1 MNKRQKEIM
10 QDALKSEKTV
20 LNQIRAVYQRAY
32 IDIERKIQALSAD
45 ELTQSKIYQIEYQK
59 ALKKQIAAVLDN
71 LNSKQYDTIQQYL
84 KDSYTDAFLGVM
96 YDIQG
101 QGVPLIFPINQEEV
115 AKAIVH
121 DTKLKKPM
129 YEELGYNVDQLK
141 KTIAG
146 EISRGF
152 ANGYSYD
159 EIARNIR
166 NYGRVSMNKA
176 YTIARTESHRIREQ
190 SAEDARNR
198 AKEAGADILKQWD
211 STLDSR
217 TRPTHRKLDG
227 QIRELDEPF
236 EVNGYK
242 AMYPG
247 GFGIAKEDI
256 NCRCT
261 ILQRARW
268 ALEDEDD
275 TFTKAKQ
282 DKNGRWR
289 IVKMTEKD
297 LGKFKVKWQQEIKQL
312 TIDDIKPFTTKKE
325 AIKYFEE
332 QGISFSDSRKYPIS
346 EDLAISC
353 AEWHNKFKEEFP
365 EFYKKN
371 PVKIPIIK
379 NKAPSGMGRAVGYYQ
394 YYRNRNQVIE
404 LALNGQYHTDTDYM
418 KEYMKKAKESG
429 WQSTSNPNHTFI
441 HEFGHHI
448 SHSMR
453 WLFDDPAWE
462 HKFIGECMEEFKKA
476 VPEYEYRTY
485 TGMGDYVS
493 RYGKTSESELFA
505 EAFAE
510 YFGEGKN
517 RTFSQIFGDKL
528 TKLMKGV

>member
-59 ALKKQIAAVLDN
+59 ALKKQIAAILDN

-261 ILQRARW
+261 VLQRARW

-346 EDLAISC
+346 VE
-353 AEWHNKFKEEFP
+353 
-365 EFYKKN
+365 
-371 PVKIPIIK
+371 
-379 NKAPSGMGRAVGYYQ
+379 
-394 YYRNRNQVIE
+394 
-404 LALNGQYHTDTDYM
+404 
-418 KEYMKKAKESG
+418 
-429 WQSTSNPNHTFI
+429 
-441 HEFGHHI
+441 
-448 SHSMR
+448 
-453 WLFDDPAWE
+453 
-462 HKFIGECMEEFKKA
+462 
-476 VPEYEYRTY
+476 
-485 TGMGDYVS
+485 
-493 RYGKTSESELFA
+493 
-505 EAFAE
+505 
-510 YFGEGKN
+510 
-517 RTFSQIFGDKL
+517 
-528 TKLMKGV
+528 